1 MRSESPASTVF
12 LGILA
17 TILLGWV
24 LWVGAGILQPL
35 VIALLLAIMLQP
47 IVRGLARVGIPP
59 VLTGLS
65 LVALL
70 FFGAIQLGGYVQSSL
85 EAFLSE
91 DPRVDMLGDPLADE
105 HLEILGDPPELS
117 DEQPD
122 LSDEQQNAEEKPGGW
137 QRLRRR
143 LNERMAQSS
152 LPPQVTMYVEEQLSE
167 FDVAGLTRLIGGGV
181 GFGKNLML
189 VLIYMLFIFAEQAI
203 FRRKI
208 LSIAGDRQEDAEQ
221 VLDTIGQGIQR
232 YLGVKTLI
240 SVVTGALC
248 YAGLVALE
256 VPYALLFGVLTF
268 LLNYIPTFGSIIA
281 AFFPL
286 VTVLAFGGTIG
297 TMIAVGV
304 LYLSVNL
311 TLGSYVEPKILGR
324 ELDLSPLVIVL
335 SVVVWGT
342 LWGVVGA
349 FLAVPITSAIQIVLA
364 SQENTRPLAVLLS
377 SGPPRERWRI
387 RGLAQRRALES

>member
-1 MRSESPASTVF
+1 MRAQSPAATVF

-17 TILLGWV
+17 TILVGWV
-24 LWVGAGILQPL
+24 LYVGAGILQPL

-59 VLTGLS
+59 ILTVVLLVGALFYGAVQLGVYLES
-65 LVALL
+65 SLRNLFSEDAQPGVPIDPFSADQGEVAEKVGGWQDLVALL
-70 FFGAIQLGGYVQSSL
+70 
-85 EAFLSE
+85 
-91 DPRVDMLGDPLADE
+91 D
-105 HLEILGDPPELS
+105 
-117 DEQPD
+117 
-122 LSDEQQNAEEKPGGW
+122 
-137 QRLRRR
+137 QRLS
-143 LNERMAQSS
+143 QSS
-152 LPPQVTMYVEEQLSE
+152 LPAPFAAYVRDALQGVNVKG
-167 FDVAGLTRLIGGGV
+167 VAAELIGGGF
-181 GFGKNLML
+181 GFGKSLML

-208 LSIAGDRQEDAEQ
+208 LSLAGDQHEDAEQ

-240 SVVTGALC
+240 SLVTGALC
-248 YAGLVALE
+248 YSGLVALG
-256 VPYALLFGVLTF
+256 VPWALLFGVLTF

-281 AFFPL
+281 AVFPI
-286 VTVLAFGGTIG
+286 VTVLAIG
-297 TMIAVGV
+297 ESAGKALTVVVM
-304 LYLSVNL
+304 YLGVNL
-311 TLGSYVEPKILGR
+311 TLGSYLEPKILGR

-364 SQENTRPLAVLLS
+364 SQESTRPLAVLLS

-387 RGLAQRRALES
+387 RGLGQRRAADS

>member
-1 MRSESPASTVF
+1 MRAQSPAATVF

-17 TILLGWV
+17 TILVGWV
-24 LWVGAGILQPL
+24 LYVGAGILQPL

-59 VLTGLS
+59 ILTVLMLLG
-65 LVALL
+65 AL
-70 FFGAIQLGGYVQSSL
+70 FYGAVQLGVYVESSL
-85 EAFLSE
+85 RALFSEDAQPGVPIDPFSPDQGEVAEQVGDWQNLLRLLDQRLSE
-91 DPRVDMLGDPLADE
+91 
-105 HLEILGDPPELS
+105 
-117 DEQPD
+117 
-122 LSDEQQNAEEKPGGW
+122 
-137 QRLRRR
+137 
-143 LNERMAQSS
+143 SS
-152 LPPQVTMYVEEQLSE
+152 LPAPFATYVRETLEG
-167 FDVAGLTRLIGGGV
+167 VNAKGLAAELIGGGF
-181 GFGKNLML
+181 GFGKSLML

-208 LSIAGDRQEDAEQ
+208 LSLAGDQQEDAEQ

-240 SVVTGALC
+240 SLVTGALC
-248 YAGLVALE
+248 YSGLVALN
-256 VPYALLFGVLTF
+256 VPWALLFGVLTF

-281 AFFPL
+281 AIFPV
-286 VTVLAFGGTIG
+286 VTVLA
-297 TMIAVGV
+297 VGDSAGKALTV
-304 LYLSVNL
+304 VALYLGVNL
-311 TLGSYVEPKILGR
+311 TLGSYIEPKILGR

-364 SQENTRPLAVLLS
+364 SQESTRPLAVLLS

-387 RGLAQRRALES
+387 RGLGQRRAVQP

>member
-1 MRSESPASTVF
+1 MRPQSPTATVF
-12 LGILA
+12 LGIVA

-24 LWVGAGILQPL
+24 LHVGAGILQPL

-59 VLTGLS
+59 VLTVVS

-70 FFGAIQLGGYVQSSL
+70 FFGAVQLGVYVESSL
-85 EAFLSE
+85 RNLFSE
-91 DPRVDMLGDPLADE
+91 DGQSGAPIDPWSA
-105 HLEILGDPPELS
+105 
-117 DEQPD
+117 EQGEVAR
-122 LSDEQQNAEEKPGGW
+122 SVGGW
-137 QRLRRR
+137 RDITKLLDARLR
-143 LNERMAQSS
+143 ESS
-152 LPPQVTMYVEEQLSE
+152 LPEPFANYVSE
-167 FDVAGLTRLIGGGV
+167 TLTELDAKGLAAELIGGGF
-181 GFGKNLML
+181 GFGKSLML

-240 SVVTGALC
+240 SLVTGALC
-248 YAGLVALE
+248 YSGLVALN
-256 VPYALLFGVLTF
+256 VPWALLFGVLTF

-281 AFFPL
+281 VIFP
-286 VTVLAFGGTIG
+286 VITVVAMGDPMSKVLAVI
-297 TMIAVGV
+297 V
-304 LYLSVNL
+304 LFLAVNL

-349 FLAVPITSAIQIVLA
+349 FLAVPITSAIQLVLA

-387 RGLAQRRALES
+387 RGLAQRRTVQP

>member
-1 MRSESPASTVF
+1 MRSQSPATTVF
-12 LGILA
+12 LGIVA
-17 TILLGWV
+17 TIMLGWV
-24 LWVGAGILQPL
+24 LYVGAGILQPL

-47 IVRGLARVGIPP
+47 IVRNLARVGIPP
-59 VLTGLS
+59 VLTVIS
-65 LVALL
+65 LVGLL
-70 FFGAIQLGGYVQSSL
+70 FFGAVQLGVYLESSL
-85 EAFLSE
+85 RNLFSDGQTGAPL
-91 DPRVDMLGDPLADE
+91 DPEVQPGGPIDPWSNEQEEVSQQVGGWRNLLDMLDTRLQESA
-105 HLEILGDPPELS
+105 LPE
-117 DEQPD
+117 PFT
-122 LSDEQQNAEEKPGGW
+122 N
-137 QRLRRR
+137 
-143 LNERMAQSS
+143 
-152 LPPQVTMYVEEQLSE
+152 YVSQTL
-167 FDVAGLTRLIGGGV
+167 AGLDATGLAAGLIGGGV
-181 GFGKNLML
+181 GFGKNLLL
-189 VLIYMLFIFAEQAI
+189 VVIYMLFIFAEQAI

-208 LSIAGDRQEDAEQ
+208 LSIAGDQQEDAEH

-240 SVVTGALC
+240 SLVTGALC
-248 YAGLVALE
+248 YAGLVALG
-256 VPYALLFGVLTF
+256 VPWALLFGVLTF

-281 AFFPL
+281 AIFPII
-286 VTVLAFGGTIG
+286 TVLAIG
-297 TMIAVGV
+297 ETVGRAAAVGV
-304 LYLSVNL
+304 MYLSINL

-387 RGLAQRRALES
+387 RGLAQRRAAEL